1 MMTHI
6 FVWCNFELKILDDMS
21 NIFHEIEGY
30 QYVEIMR
37 EKNEQRFTYNK
48 TSIQQILTDFFTS
61 FRPQRN

>member
-1 MMTHI
+1 MTHI

-48 TSIQQILTDFFTS
+48 T
-61 FRPQRN
+61 